1 MSVTLNM
8 QRAHDRFRSR
18 SFSDR
23 TGIGRKRFRRHI
35 FAPWHNP
42 GVVHFRMNLNFAPDV
57 LCLPITFGLADLNVW
72 HSLSLLEERVFCF
85 LSGGTIS
92 LPYRPLNSFPSSR
105 VANQSPQ
112 TSLIVPPPSHR
123 AYGV

>member
-23 TGIGRKRFRRHI
+23 NGIGRKRFRRHI

-57 LCLPITFGLADLNVW
+57 LFLAITFGLADLNVW
-72 HSLSLLEERVFCF
+72 HSLSLLEDRAFCF
-85 LSGGTIS
+85 LSVGTIS
-92 LPYRPLNSFPSSR
+92 LPNRPLNSLHSSR
-105 VANQSPQ
+105 GMTRSPQ
-112 TSLIVPPPSHR
+112 TISSL
-123 AYGV
+123 